1 MNRFSWRTLAASV
14 TGLPGQ
20 LRSRGVF
27 RTGLAYLVASGV
39 IVQVS
44 AAAFPALTI
53 PTWVL
58 SLEILFLALGLPVAV
73 GVAWS
78 VGVPPRNR
86 DWHGTATLDPG
97 GGGDPSL
104 SPRASWGAGPR
115 IVQTR
120 DAPVSS
126 ATRSPAAPAIAAL
139 PFLDRSPDGSHQF
152 LGDGVA
158 DELIGVLA
166 RMPGLRVVARTSS
179 FQFRDGVADVREIA
193 HRLGVDF
200 LLEGSVRVVGDRM
213 RMTAQ
218 LIEASAGT
226 VVWAGSCERTLVDLI
241 EVQQGLAREVV
252 GALCGHLGQS
262 FCPPNDLPGRS
273 SGGSG
278 NPAAHKLYLRGRA
291 RWNERTPHALHQAI
305 RYFERALALDP
316 LFAQAHAG
324 IADAHSI
331 LTDHGIVPPS
341 EGLARARLA
350 AAEAIRLAPD
360 LSEARMAEALVRQLE
375 GDWAGAEGEF
385 RAAIALNPALAPARQ
400 RLALL
405 LAWTGRPDEAREVIR
420 DALAID
426 PLSPAVAV
434 SEGWIEY
441 YARDLDCAQRRLEDA
456 VKDYPWLESARCGL
470 GLVHL
475 SRGNPMQAVEVLQK
489 APEVGA
495 SSGAQTALLSHALA
509 RSGRVPEAR
518 EWADALGGEGGSPP
532 LSPYYRAVVHLGFEE
547 WEQALAA
554 LEEAVAEGA
563 PQRAYLG
570 VEPIFDSL
578 RGLPRFTRILEEC
591 GFTSR
596 AYSEVGGKGALREEP
611 HHVILAPVAE

>member
-1 MNRFSWRTLAASV
+1 MNGFSWPTLAASARRI
-14 TGLPGQ
+14 PGQ

-27 RTGLAYLVASGV
+27 RAGLAYLVASGV

-44 AAAFPALTI
+44 AATFPALTI

-58 SLEILFLALGLPVAV
+58 SLEILFLALGFPVAV

-78 VGVPPRNR
+78 FGVPPQTR
-86 DWHGTATLDPG
+86 DWLGMATLDHG
-97 GGGDPSL
+97 GGGDPSF
-104 SPRASWGAGPR
+104 SPRAPWGSGHGTVRAS
-115 IVQTR
+115 
-120 DAPVSS
+120 DAPGSS
-126 ATRSPAAPAIAAL
+126 TKRSPAAPAIAAL

-179 FQFRDGVADVREIA
+179 FGFRDGVADVREIA

-218 LIEASAGT
+218 LIEARAGT

-252 GALCGHLGQS
+252 GALCQHLGQS

-273 SGGSG
+273 GGGSD
-278 NPAAHKLYLRGRA
+278 NPTAHKLYLRGRA
-291 RWNERTPHALHQAI
+291 RWNERTPHALRQAI

-324 IADAHSI
+324 IADANSI
-331 LTDHGIVPPS
+331 LTEHGIVPPS

-375 GDWAGAEGEF
+375 GDWAGAAGEF

-441 YARDLDCAQRRLEDA
+441 YARDLDLAQRRLEEA
-456 VKDYPWLESARCGL
+456 VEEYPWLESARCGL

-475 SRGNPMQAVEVLQK
+475 SRGDPTQAVEVLQR
-489 APEVGA
+489 APEGGA
-495 SSGAQTALLSHALA
+495 PSSAQTALLSHALA
-509 RSGRVPEAR
+509 RSGRV
-518 EWADALGGEGGSPP
+518 ADALERVDAPASEGGFASF
-532 LSPYYRAVVHLGFEE
+532 SPYYRAVVHLGFGER
-547 WEQALAA
+547 EQALAA

-570 VEPIFDSL
+570 VEPIFDPL

-591 GFTSR
+591 GFTPR
-596 AYSEVGGKGALREEP
+596 AFQDR
-611 HHVILAPVAE
+611 